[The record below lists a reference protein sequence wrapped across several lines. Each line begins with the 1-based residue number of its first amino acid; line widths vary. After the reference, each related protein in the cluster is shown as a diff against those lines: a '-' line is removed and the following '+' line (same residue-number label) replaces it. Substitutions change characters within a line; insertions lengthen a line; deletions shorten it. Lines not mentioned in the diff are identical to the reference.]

1 MTRPFQKVLIVG
13 QPLFAGAP
21 SDLLSLPKQQCPDV
35 TFQAWDTSVA
45 GLTELLRAQN
55 QVVINLDELTA
66 LEKWAPP
73 GQVTTV
79 IADHLRT
86 PRNLFDTQLPSHEW
100 GAGIGLL
107 ATWAGW
113 SYQRVL
119 DLFNLPKNQ
128 LAAQVAILIREAR
141 QGLNGRRLQVL
152 GLSERPLLG
161 ADSVLVADP
170 DSLPVW
176 GLAPQD
182 LAAVTDF
189 YQAAT
194 DYLASQTVLKL
205 SGVAERDLNPAR
217 AEGSGVGH
225 GLGAL
230 PALLHG
236 FRGRALETF
245 LTVSGLEAE
254 LAADTLV
261 VAAVPQLHPQTAAMS
276 VLGVLKDLTVAASAP
291 LIVFSDES
299 SLSKHELF
307 EWNVTACYGGRG
319 RELTPADYSRILTQ
333 TWLRTR

>member
-13 QPLFAGAP
+13 QPLVAGAP
-21 SDLLSLPKQQCPDV
+21 SDLLTLPKQHCPDV
-35 TFQAWDTSVA
+35 IFQAWDTSTT
-45 GLTELLRAQN
+45 GLTELLRTQN
-55 QVVINLDELTA
+55 QVVINLDELIA

-79 IADHLRT
+79 IADHLRA
-86 PRNLFDTQLPSHEW
+86 PQNLFDSQLPAHEW
-100 GAGIGLL
+100 GAGMGLL

-119 DLFNLPKNQ
+119 DLFDLPKNQ
-128 LAAQVAILIREAR
+128 LVPQVATLIREAQQR
-141 QGLNGRRLQVL
+141 LEGRRLQVL

-161 ADSVLVADP
+161 ADSVLVANP
-170 DSLPVW
+170 DSLPVR
-176 GLAPQD
+176 GLSPQD
-182 LAAVTDF
+182 LVAVTDF

-194 DYLASQTVLKL
+194 DYLVSQTVLKL
-205 SGVAERDLNPAR
+205 SGEAERDRNPAR
-217 AEGSGVGH
+217 VEGSGVGH

-245 LTVSGLEAE
+245 LTISGVETE
-254 LAADTLV
+254 LTADTLV
-261 VAAVPQLHPQTAAMS
+261 IATVPQLHPQTAAAS
-276 VLGVLKDLTVAASAP
+276 VLGILKDLTATVSAP
-291 LIVFSDES
+291 LIVFCDET

-319 RELTPADYSRILTQ
+319 RELTAADYSRILTQ